1 MTSIEGFSLALA
13 SMQEVRS
20 ELDLTALVDT
30 YSALLFRV
38 AHSILRSQSE
48 SEDVVQDTFVRVLE
62 HQHKLPDVRD
72 MRVWLV
78 RIAWNLALD
87 RKRKVRPDQIDE
99 QFAASLV
106 SRTIPA
112 DQALSETRQMQIVL
126 REIDKLPSAERSALL
141 LSAIDDLTT
150 NEIAVI
156 LKKSE
161 SAIRALLFRARTH
174 LRQRIEK
181 GNRA

>member
-1 MTSIEGFSLALA
+1 MTSIEGFSLAL
-13 SMQEVRS
+13 SSVQEARS

-38 AHSILRSQSE
+38 AHSILRSKSE

-62 HQHKLPDVRD
+62 HRSKLLEVQD

-87 RKRKVRPDQIDE
+87 RKRKIRPDQIDE
-99 QFAASLV
+99 HFAASLI
-106 SRTIPA
+106 SRNIPA
-112 DQALSETRQMQIVL
+112 DQALSETRQMQTVL
-126 REIDKLPSAERSALL
+126 SEIDKLPSAERSVLL
-141 LSAIDDLTT
+141 LSAIDELGTT
-150 NEIAVI
+150 EIAAV

-161 SAIRALLFRARTH
+161 SAIRALLFRARTN
-174 LRQRIEK
+174 LRKRIEK
-181 GNRA
+181 GARA